1 MLSDILESTK
11 QSLLERLSNPL
22 VSSFCISWCLWNW
35 KFLVILFSDAT
46 VTQTFHLVSTVAFPN
61 LWSCLIQGIL
71 LPLVSSVIYI
81 FVLPYPSQFIYA
93 FTLKRQREAN
103 EVKQKIQDETLLSV
117 EESTLLKEEFREYER
132 QSKEK
137 INALNDEIA
146 KLSAVR
152 EKTKPTKK
160 ALTALKVDSFKP
172 SEVQV
177 EILRFVSQAKDFI
190 LQEEIILALK
200 RPRVKTEYEVGEL
213 VKTGLL
219 KDAYDSYGDIKV
231 ALTQDGRRVLL
242 ESLGEA

>member
-1 MLSDILESTK
+1 MLSDILESAK

-46 VTQTFHLVSTVAFPN
+46 VSQTFQLASTVAFPSV
-61 LWSCLIQGIL
+61 WSCVSQGFL
-71 LPLVSSVIYI
+71 LPLASSAIYI
-81 FVLPYPSQFIYA
+81 FLLPYPSQIVYA
-93 FTLKRQREAN
+93 FTLKQQQRTN
-103 EVKQKIQDETLLSV
+103 EVKQKIQNETLLSV

-137 INALNDEIA
+137 IKTLNDEIA
-146 KLSAVR
+146 LLSSQR
-152 EKTKPTKK
+152 DKTKPQKK
-160 ALTALKVDSFKP
+160 NTTSLNLQSLKPTDI
-172 SEVQV
+172 QV

-200 RPRVKTEYEVGEL
+200 RPRVKTEYEIGEL

-219 KDAYDSYGDIKV
+219 KDAYDSYGDVKV
-231 ALTQDGRRVLL
+231 ALTHEGRRVLL
-242 ESLGEA
+242 EAIGDA